1 MALTLASALSV
12 KQKAL
17 ADTRKPS
24 TQSLLRTF
32 FSHVAQHLG
41 NRDLQFVPISALQTA
56 DVVLGDVP
64 CRLFVLFAR
73 KPTASTVDSWLK
85 GSDHVSAAAADPDV
99 AAKLV
104 GTGGGGQEVCL
115 VFPDGL
121 IMSAG
126 LTVGAHTTVT
136 AASKSLIADAPVGF
150 AIVGAL

>member
-41 NRDLQFVPISALQTA
+41 NRDLEFKPISALQTA
-56 DVVLGDVP
+56 DVILADVP
-64 CRLFVLFAR
+64 CKVYVVFLR
-73 KPTASTVDSWLK
+73 KPTASSVDSWAK
-85 GSDHVSAAAADPDV
+85 ISDSVSAAGV
-99 AAKLV
+99 AGDWANKFP
-104 GTGGGGQEVCL
+104 GANGGLELCSVY
-115 VFPDGL
+115 PDGMPFPTGAT
-121 IMSAG
+121 I
-126 LTVGAHTTVT
+126 GAHTTVG

-150 AIVGAL
+150 AIVGAA